1 MEKLE
6 KYGVQE
12 MNAVEMSEVDG
23 GFLPLL
29 ILGACLL
36 LSSCVQ
42 TNQQNGSHNTQTNS
56 QSPSTKID
64 SSQVNLKVSPR

>member
-12 MNAVEMSEVDG
+12 MDAVEMKEVDG
-23 GFLPLL
+23 GFFPLL
-29 ILGACLL
+29 IVGACLL

-42 TNQQNGSHNTQTNS
+42 TNQNNGSGTQTNT
-56 QSPSTKID
+56 QSTHTKID
-64 SSQVNLKVSPR
+64 SSQVNLKVSPK